1 MSEIER
7 AIEKKEYIERGAI
20 INFKSSKQEHPLDD
34 KTKYFAVFIEK
45 DGEIAHV
52 SLIMGWILCNW
63 IKRDYYG
70 EILFVLADKF
80 KNAVTEGISAADVE
94 MENAIKTVAEAL
106 GIAPNRL
113 REIAEAER
121 EGCVY
126 RQVYEDE
133 AVFECSHCGATWCYE
148 CGSPIEN
155 EQHFCW
161 RCGRPIKSI
170 VLLER
175 DENYE
180 LVEVEKSMAYKP
192 VGICSGCV
200 HRGEEICGSC
210 ARNGRGNDVDFYSKE
225 KEK

>member
-1 MSEIER
+1 MSERLTNGNGICSKVSTDYCLSHRNCYECGHGR
-7 AIEKKEYIERGAI
+7 NVFKKLSRY
-20 INFKSSKQEHPLDD
+20 
-34 KTKYFAVFIEK
+34 
-45 DGEIAHV
+45 EIA
-52 SLIMGWILCNW
+52 C
-63 IKRDYYG
+63 D
-70 EILFVLADKF
+70 EID
-80 KNAVTEGISAADVE
+80 DD
-94 MENAIKTVAEAL
+94 
-106 GIAPNRL
+106 RL

-126 RQVYEDE
+126 RQVYEGE
-133 AVFECSHCGATWCYE
+133 AVFECSHCGATWSYE

-170 VLLER
+170 ALLER

-180 LVEVEKSMAYKP
+180 LIEVEKSMAYKP

>member
-1 MSEIER
+1 MSERMTKDNGFGRMVLKHPVLCQRCEEFSWSLYDESGESVTDRLAAYEDILYDEFG
-7 AIEKKEYIERGAI
+7 KELI
-20 INFKSSKQEHPLDD
+20 SLD
-34 KTKYFAVFIEK
+34 
-45 DGEIAHV
+45 
-52 SLIMGWILCNW
+52 
-63 IKRDYYG
+63 
-70 EILFVLADKF
+70 
-80 KNAVTEGISAADVE
+80 
-94 MENAIKTVAEAL
+94 
-106 GIAPNRL
+106 RL

-126 RQVYEDE
+126 RQVYEGE
-133 AVFECSHCGATWCYE
+133 AVFECSHCGATWSYE

-161 RCGRPIKSI
+161 RCGRPIKSLA
-170 VLLER
+170 LLER